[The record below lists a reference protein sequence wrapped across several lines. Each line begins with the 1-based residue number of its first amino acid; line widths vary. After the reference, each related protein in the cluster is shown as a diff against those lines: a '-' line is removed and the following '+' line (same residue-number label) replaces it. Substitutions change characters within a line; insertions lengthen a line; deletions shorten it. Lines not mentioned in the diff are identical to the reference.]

1 MNQKQSNGPGYKLT
15 SDQIM
20 EIRLLEGKMTVR
32 EIGKKFG
39 VSHNTIHLIHRQK
52 MWKTSDSRKGADQPK
67 SASNEEVSQTAKAKH
82 GRKEIYT
89 KERLNQ
95 IVDMLNSGIP
105 VKIAVE
111 IINKR
116 EGLNLS
122 YVPLLVA
129 AKRHGYNLRDL
140 VEAAKRRGVK
150 FRKSSL
156 PVEERTA
163 GDLVSDLLEL
173 TKLKIAGALTQDEF
187 TKAKAKILGK

>member
-1 MNQKQSNGPGYKLT
+1 
-15 SDQIM
+15 M

-32 EIGKKFG
+32 EIGNKFG
-39 VSHNTIHLIHRQK
+39 VSHNTIHLIHHQK
-52 MWKTSDSRKGADQPK
+52 MWKTSESVKASEESYYPANKPIDQP
-67 SASNEEVSQTAKAKH
+67 SKAKR

-95 IVDMLNSGIP
+95 IVDMLNSGMP
-105 VKIAVE
+105 VKVAVE
-111 IINKR
+111 ILNKR

-129 AKRHGYNLRDL
+129 AKRNGYNLRDL
-140 VEAAKRRGVK
+140 VAAAKKRGVK
-150 FRKSSL
+150 FSSSTTN
-156 PVEERTA
+156 VEERPA